1 MPITD
6 RQNFLF
12 RHLAPV
18 PLIAALLLVLERT
31 PLDTIVSGWFF
42 DRSANVF
49 PLRYNTFLE
58 VVMHQW
64 AKELVIIV
72 AVMVFAVF
80 GMSFLTRELQRA
92 RRVLLFLGTSLTF
105 APLTVAL
112 MKAASVRHCPWN
124 LSDFGGFAPHLTLFD
139 AATTAV
145 QAGHCFPA
153 GHASTGFCL
162 LAFYFA
168 GRALGRPGLARA
180 GLLAGLAGGL
190 ILGAGRVLQ
199 GAHFLSHVLWSGL
212 VCWTVIV
219 LLFGGI
225 VLSRPL
231 PEPVPA
237 A

>member
-6 RQNFLF
+6 RPTFLL

-18 PLIAALLLVLERT
+18 PLIAAVLVMLERT

-42 DRSANVF
+42 DHAANVF
-49 PLRYNTFLE
+49 PLRYNIFLE

-64 AKELVIIV
+64 AKELVIVV
-72 AVMVFAVF
+72 AVLVMVLF
-80 GMSFLTRELQRA
+80 GMSFLAQELRRS
-92 RRVLLFLGTSLTF
+92 RRVLLFLGLGLSL

-112 MKAASVRHCPWN
+112 MKAGSVRHCPWN
-124 LSDFGGFAPHLTLFD
+124 LTEYGGFAPHLTLFD

-168 GRALGRPGLARA
+168 GRALGQPKLARA
-180 GLLAGLAGGL
+180 GLVLGIAGGL
-190 ILGAGRVLQ
+190 VLGASRILQ

-219 LLFGGI
+219 VLFGAI
-225 VLSRPL
+225 VLSQPR

-237 A
+237 I